1 MILIKNEQRR
11 SARFSRGIGSNGL
24 VEINVNSIHTTC
36 GKEAAS
42 AFVTFAAYVV
52 WSQKGLRI
60 EFGCG
65 FKTGYTRNSGHG
77 IDY

>member
-1 MILIKNEQRR
+1 M
-11 SARFSRGIGSNGL
+11 
-24 VEINVNSIHTTC
+24 NSIHTTC

-42 AFVTFAAYVV
+42 AFVTFAANVV
-52 WSQKGLRI
+52 WSQKGLWI

-65 FKTGYTRNSGHG
+65 FKTGDTRYSGHG